1 MDQKMRRES
10 GLTPLLTNI
19 RIGNKIVPNRIVIN
33 AMECCDADT
42 GGNPTETAFRRYER
56 LARGNAGMIVV
67 EALSVVD
74 ENRGRLHQL
83 TALPQNQ
90 KGLTDLVSAMRR
102 ANPKPLIIW
111 QLTHA
116 GELSSPEF
124 SERVCVKPFPG
135 YEGRLLTEAEVDHI
149 LARFVFAA
157 RMAHDCGADGVDFKL
172 CHGYLGSQ
180 LLRPFNDRKWKYGG
194 SWDNRTRF
202 AYEFFER
209 IAKEVKDPNFCVGS
223 KISVW
228 EGLPGG
234 QGSAGPDTPLIDL
247 TETLDLVKGL
257 EARGARFIIESAGNP
272 SLTLPLVQT
281 DKRMPEYG
289 YLRFWFQR
297 QLKAVLKPQT
307 VLIGSS
313 YSIFRDG
320 KNAFRGVKREESSFL
335 HWANKNI
342 RDGVCDMVA
351 IGRQSLADPLLPA
364 KLEAGKAAEIDWCT
378 ACDNCIEFLIRQR
391 PVGCSTYERAYTE
404 ELKEIRRE
412 QGRLAESEK
421 HT

>member
-1 MDQKMRRES
+1 MANDNIL
-10 GLTPLLTNI
+10 LTPI
-19 RIGNKIVPNRIVIN
+19 RIGNKTAANRIAIN

-42 GGNPTETAFRRYER
+42 GGNPTHTAFRRYDR
-56 LARGNAGMIVV
+56 LSRGNAGMIVV

-74 ENRGRLHQL
+74 ENLGRLHQL
-83 TALPQNQ
+83 TALPQNK
-90 KGLTDLVSAMRR
+90 KGLTELVSAMRR
-102 ANPKPLIIW
+102 ANPRPLIVW

-135 YEGRLLTEAEVDHI
+135 YEGRLLSEEEVDNI
-149 LARFVFAA
+149 LERFVFAA
-157 RMAHDCGADGVDFKL
+157 KMAHDCGADGVDFKL

-180 LLRPFNDRKWKYGG
+180 ILRPYNDRKWKYGG
-194 SWDNRTRF
+194 SWSNRTRF
-202 AYEFFER
+202 AYEFYER
-209 IAKEVKDPNFCVGS
+209 VTKEVKDQNFIVGS

-234 QGSAGPDTPLIDL
+234 QGSAGPDSPLLDL
-247 TETLDLVKGL
+247 TETLDLVRGL
-257 EARGARFIIESAGNP
+257 EARGASFIIESAGNP

-297 QLKAVLKPQT
+297 QLKSALKPQT

-320 KNAFRGVKREESSFL
+320 KNSFRGVKREQSSFL
-335 HWANKNI
+335 HWSNKNI

-351 IGRQSLADPLLPA
+351 IGRQSLADPFLPT
-364 KLEAGKAAEIDWCT
+364 KLEAGKVEEIQWCT
-378 ACDNCIEFLIRQR
+378 ACDNCAELLIRQKS
-391 PVGCSTYERAYTE
+391 VGCSTYEKEYSAV
-404 ELKEIRRE
+404 LKEIRRNVGALHE
-412 QGRLAESEK
+412 AEK

>member
-1 MDQKMRRES
+1 MEQKM
-10 GLTPLLTNI
+10 PLLTSI
-19 RIGNKIVPNRIVIN
+19 RIGNKTAPNRIAIN

-42 GGNPTETAFRRYER
+42 GGNPTHTAFRRYER
-56 LARGNAGMIVV
+56 LARGGAGMIVV

-74 ENRGRLHQL
+74 ENLGRLHQL
-83 TALPQNQ
+83 TALPKNQ
-90 KGLTDLVSAMRR
+90 KGLTGLVSAMRR

-135 YEGRLLTEAEVDHI
+135 YEGRLLSEEEVDEI
-149 LARFVFAA
+149 LSRFVFAA
-157 RMAHDCGADGVDFKL
+157 KMAHDCGADGVDFKL

-180 LLRPFNDRKWKYGG
+180 LLRPYNDRKWKYGG
-194 SWDNRTRF
+194 SWANRSRF
-202 AYEFFER
+202 TYEFYER
-209 IAKEVKDPNFCVGS
+209 VAEEVKDPNFVVGS

-289 YLRFWFQR
+289 YLRFWFQK
-297 QLKAVLKPQT
+297 QLKSALKPST

-320 KNAFRGVKREESSFL
+320 KNAFRGVKREEASLL

-351 IGRQSLADPLLPA
+351 LGRQSLADPLLPA
-364 KLEAGKAAEIDWCT
+364 KLEAGKAEEIDWCT

-391 PVGCSTYERAYTE
+391 PVGCSTYEREYAE

-412 QGRLAESEK
+412 QGRLGESEK